1 MHNHINTEKS
11 GFGKFGRFEIS
22 ILGTKCN
29 NIRKLVENISPLL
42 KGFRTAFIDS
52 NHTTTEDDLPEIIR
66 KGTNT
71 QITDNASFLRMESSL
86 KLNSSR
92 YNLLLNEYD
101 LVLVNGNHF
110 ETNAQIVV
118 VDSSKSLENKLSRIT
133 NPVMIILAEGEKE
146 VPKYL
151 EKHIP
156 DLEFLPILKISDPE
170 QIAVFIHDLLLLSI
184 PPLLGVVLSGGKST
198 QMGRD
203 RGMIDYHGLP
213 QRIHMYYQLSMYT
226 AKSFLSLRKE
236 QADDIAPEFNIITDS
251 VDDLG
256 PLGALISTFRKHP
269 NHAWLSVA
277 CNLPLLSGRS
287 LNQLVT
293 LRNPS
298 KIATAF
304 RNPATE
310 FADPSVVIWEPKA
323 YPVLL
328 QYLALG
334 HSCLKKIIQ
343 EEEIEILEISD
354 PDELFHVN
362 SSEDFE
368 TVRKKLDSSGNQT
381 D

>member
-1 MHNHINTEKS
+1 MTLMHNQINTEKS

-29 NIRKLVENISPLL
+29 NIRKLVENISPKL

-52 NHTTTEDDLPEIIR
+52 THKSTENNLPEIIR
-66 KGTNT
+66 QGTNT
-71 QITDNASFLRMESSL
+71 LITDAAFLRIDSSL
-86 KLNSSR
+86 KLNQFR
-92 YNLLLNEYD
+92 YNLLLNDYD

-146 VPKYL
+146 VPEYL
-151 EKHIP
+151 EKYIP
-156 DLEFLPILKISDPE
+156 DLEFLPILKISDTE

-184 PPLLGVVLSGGKST
+184 PPLLGVVLSGSKSELN
-198 QMGRD
+198 GRD
-203 RGMIDYHGLP
+203 KGLIDYHGLP
-213 QRIHMYYQLSMYT
+213 QRTHMYYQLSMYT

-236 QADDIAPEFNIITDS
+236 QADDMDPEFNIITDS
-251 VDDLG
+251 VNDLG
-256 PLGALISTFRKHP
+256 PLGGLISMFRKYP

-277 CNLPLLSGRS
+277 CDLPLLSGRS

-304 RNPATE
+304 RNPATGY
-310 FADPSVVIWEPKA
+310 ADPSVVIWEPKA

-334 HSCLKKIIQ
+334 HSCINKILQ
-343 EEEIEILEISD
+343 EEETELLEISD
-354 PDELFHVN
+354 PDELFQVN
-362 SSEDFE
+362 RSEDIE
-368 TVRKKLDSSGNQT
+368 TVRKKLN
-381 D
+381 